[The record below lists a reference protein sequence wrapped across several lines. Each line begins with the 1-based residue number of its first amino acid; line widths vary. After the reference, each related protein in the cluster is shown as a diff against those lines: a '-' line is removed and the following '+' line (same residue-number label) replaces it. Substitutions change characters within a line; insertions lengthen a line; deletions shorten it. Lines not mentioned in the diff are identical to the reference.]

1 MKKLATAVL
10 TAAAAVSMSVTSFA
24 GVWSWIDVNG
34 DGVQECYYFT
44 EDGNYLKST
53 TTPDGY
59 QVNAEGQWTEN
70 GVVQTKGSLTAAA
83 AQSSTGKTYT
93 DDYSGTYE
101 YEAENYN
108 GDKTGYTD
116 VVTYNPA
123 DQTLMVESYWSDVD
137 GESGG
142 VSSCV
147 YKYSGVTELGT
158 CFSYE
163 TAEEKGS
170 VWFAAPG
177 VMLAGDQQV
186 QRN

>member
-1 MKKLATAVL
+1 MKKLVTAVL

-70 GVVQTKGSLTAAA
+70 GVVQTKGSLTTAA

-93 DDYSGTYE
+93 DDYSGTYDYVSVNDYDGFE
-101 YEAENYN
+101 SH
-108 GDKTGYTD
+108 YTD

-123 DQTLMVESYWSDVD
+123 DQTLMVESGWED
-137 GESGG
+137 GWAGG
-142 VSSCV
+142 VSFYA

-163 TAEEKGS
+163 TEEDKGS
-170 VWFAAPG
+170 IWFAAPG
-177 VMLAGDQQV
+177 VMLVGNQKV
-186 QRN
+186 QRQ